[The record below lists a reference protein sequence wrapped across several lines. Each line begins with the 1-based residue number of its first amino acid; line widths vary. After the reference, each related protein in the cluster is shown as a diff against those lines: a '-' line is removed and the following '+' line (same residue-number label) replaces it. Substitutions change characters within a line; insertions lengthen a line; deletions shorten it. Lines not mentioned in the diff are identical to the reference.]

1 VTHLRA
7 DPAWLLEMVNLG
19 GSIRVSLMPIGGM
32 MAATLL
38 PYETHKVDFRE
49 VDRLTSEMRV
59 LLGRA
64 NMRGQLDRAA
74 ADELRK
80 LGHLLFDELL
90 PGRTKAW
97 LREADGVD
105 LLLRTDESLVDV
117 PWELLHTGKS
127 FLALRANIGRLIAA
141 EDVAEPVSPRVLRAP
156 YDILIV
162 ADPCGDLDAAYEEG
176 LDLRDDLDAQTFLR
190 VALKS
195 SEVPRAY
202 LRENVREFD
211 VLHFAGHAEIAGRGD
226 GWLLS
231 DGRFTVE
238 DIERLSGGR
247 PFPSLVFANACG
259 SGSGR
264 RVLTGG
270 GATGSLA
277 RAMIHAGVR
286 HFIGTHWDLP
296 DEIASEFARHFY
308 GGLAAGLSVGGALR
322 RARTALSVSYGE
334 ATVLWGSYCLY
345 GDPHYVYFPE
355 ALGEAR
361 EAAAFDLPIA
371 TEAPAHARAI
381 RHTMDLPVSELLGG
395 ADGRLGP
402 HPSLRSEAVL
412 AQPSLGQSAEAFTR
426 ALAWTAAIAA
436 LLATGVLAYSA
447 WPASTPPPVEPTPSR
462 LTVPALPVEEPDR
475 ERPSATERDLLE
487 REEAERLAPPKV
499 DFQVTAQTQMSGGHI
514 AEVRVQEGTRL
525 RSGDNLRVSLE
536 PDRDVYAAVVLL
548 DGRGEP
554 QQLFPHPSIHVDS
567 GSHLRA
573 GARVALP
580 DEDRWWKL
588 DEDTGV
594 ESLLLLVSKKPMASL
609 DGCLKEIAALRAARP
624 SRARGHGVVI
634 RGVGGVTAQG
644 AGAKRKDGTVERSSK
659 LGSIHAI
666 ATRHGFEVVRA
677 VTYIHVR

>member
-1 VTHLRA
+1 MTAVRTET
-7 DPAWLLEMVNLG
+7 AWLIEMVNLG
-19 GSIRVSLMPIGGM
+19 GSIRVSLTPIGGQ

-38 PYETHKVDFRE
+38 PYETQKVDFRE
-49 VDRLTSEMRV
+49 VDRLTGEMRV

-64 NMRGQLDRAA
+64 NMRGQLDLAA

-90 PGRTKAW
+90 PSRIKAW
-97 LREADGVD
+97 LRDADGVD

-117 PWELLHTGKS
+117 PWELLHTGTS
-127 FLALRANIGRLIAA
+127 FLALKANVGRLIAA
-141 EDVAEPVSPRVLRAP
+141 HDVADPVPPRTMRAP

-176 LDLRDDLDAQTFLR
+176 LDLRDDLDARTFLR

-211 VLHFAGHAEIAGRGD
+211 VLHFAGHAEIGGRGE

-231 DGRFTVE
+231 DGRFTAE
-238 DIERLSGGR
+238 DIDRLAGGR

-264 RVLTGG
+264 RVLSGT

-277 RAMIHAGVR
+277 RAMMHAGVR

-308 GGLAAGLSVGGALR
+308 GGLSAGLSVGGALR
-322 RARTALSVSYGE
+322 RARTALSISYGE

-355 ALGEAR
+355 ALGEMR
-361 EAAAFDLPIA
+361 EAPAFDLPIV
-371 TEAPAHARAI
+371 TDAPAHARAI
-381 RHTMDLPVSELLGG
+381 RHTMDLPVGELLAG
-395 ADGRLGP
+395 DQGRLGP

-412 AQPSLGQSAEAFTR
+412 SQASLGQSAAAFTR
-426 ALAWTAAIAA
+426 AIAWTAAVAA

-447 WPASTPPPVEPTPSR
+447 WPQSPPPLDPGEHR
-462 LTVPALPVEEPDR
+462 LTVPALPMEEPR
-475 ERPSATERDLLE
+475 AEPSATEKDLHE
-487 REEAERLAPPKV
+487 REEAERLAPPSV
-499 DFQVTAQTQMSGGHI
+499 EFLVTAQTQMSGGHI

-536 PDRDVYAAVVLL
+536 PDRDVYAAVILL
-548 DGRGEP
+548 DGRGRP

-573 GARVALP
+573 GNRVSLP
-580 DEDRWWKL
+580 DDDRWWKL
-588 DEDTGV
+588 DRDTGV
-594 ESLLLLVSKKPMASL
+594 ESLLLLVSKKPLVSL
-609 DGCLKEIAALRAARP
+609 DECVKEIAAVRKGRVSKA
-624 SRARGHGVVI
+624 SGKGVVI

-644 AGAKRKDGTVERSSK
+644 AGAQRKDGTDERSAN

-666 ATRHGFEVVRA
+666 AIRHGFEVVRA